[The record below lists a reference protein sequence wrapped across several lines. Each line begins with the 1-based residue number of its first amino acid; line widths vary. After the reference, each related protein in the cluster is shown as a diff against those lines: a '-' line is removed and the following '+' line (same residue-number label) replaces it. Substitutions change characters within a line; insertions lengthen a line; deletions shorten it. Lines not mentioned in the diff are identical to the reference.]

1 MLNIN
6 KVSNSLVVEGLNNKF
21 YPNDGRLSV
30 PLNSIILV
38 LDESDIVTFR
48 SSANNNVYFS
58 AKINQIRIAGE
69 TVNKNNIVSK
79 FDSVANSSSGGGGG
93 GDYDELERKLNAE
106 ITNRVNGDETLAGLI
121 NDEKQARIN
130 GDSNLQ
136 TQISGVT
143 DNAISATVTG
153 TTLILDN
160 LS

>member
-58 AKINQIRIAGE
+58 GKINQIRISGE

-79 FDSVANSSSGGGGG
+79 FDAVANSSGGGS

-136 TQISGVT
+136 TQITGVT

-153 TTLILDN
+153 TTLKLDN

>member
-21 YPNDGRLSV
+21 YPDNGRLSV

-48 SSANNNVYFS
+48 SAANNNVYFS
-58 AKINQIRIAGE
+58 GKINQIRIDGE

-79 FDSVANSSSGGGGG
+79 FDEVANSSGGGS
-93 GDYDELERKLNAE
+93 GDYSELERKLNAE

-153 TTLILDN
+153 TTLKLDN